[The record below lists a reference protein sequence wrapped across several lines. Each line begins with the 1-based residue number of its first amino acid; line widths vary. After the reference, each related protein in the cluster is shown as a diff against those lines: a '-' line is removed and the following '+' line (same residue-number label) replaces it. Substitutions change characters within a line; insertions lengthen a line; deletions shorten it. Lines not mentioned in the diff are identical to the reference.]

1 LKEVAEWEGW
11 DGGEYDMRSKLT
23 NIATNLRKRPTEAEK
38 LLWSHLRGRQL
49 DGLKFRRQQPI
60 GNCVVDLVCLE
71 KGVIVEVDG
80 SQRVEKEKDNRRD
93 TWLEEEGFKVLRFWD
108 NEVLTNIDGVLEVI
122 RENCLDHPP
131 LAPPLKGG
139 ESELPPP

>member
-1 LKEVAEWEGW
+1 
-11 DGGEYDMRSKLT
+11 MRSQLT
-23 NIATNLRKRPTEAEK
+23 NIARNLPKRSTEAEK
-38 LLWSHLRGRQL
+38 LLWSRLRARQL

-60 GNCVVDLVCLE
+60 GNHVVDFVCLE

-80 SQRVEKEKDNRRD
+80 SQHAVEKAKDEKRD
-93 TWLEEEGFKVLRFWD
+93 KWFEDEGFKVLRFWD

-131 LAPPLKGG
+131 LTPPRKGG
-139 ESELPPP
+139 Q